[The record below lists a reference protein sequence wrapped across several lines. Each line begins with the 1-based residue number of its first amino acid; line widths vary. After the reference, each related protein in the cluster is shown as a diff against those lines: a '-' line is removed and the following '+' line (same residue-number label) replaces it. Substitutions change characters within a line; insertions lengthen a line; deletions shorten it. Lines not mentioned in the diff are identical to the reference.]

1 MNTQQAIEAI
11 KEIGANTVA
20 DRETGFLF
28 RDLSETQI
36 KEKISVA
43 MSGAFWAFKAMG
55 VAISADDLQ
64 DACAEVESQMIDQFL
79 ANAEHNDDC

>member
-11 KEIGANTVA
+11 KEIGMNTVA

-55 VAISADDLQ
+55 VVISADDLQ
-64 DACAEVESQMIDQFL
+64 DACAEVENQMIDQFL
-79 ANAEHNDDC
+79 ANAEHNDC